1 MQIAAQTF
9 ATVASK
15 ETAAPH
21 RGPSDTVVP
30 SREVLPTHGRVNF
43 SSITPRQLVEYLDE
57 MIFSGQIDPADV
69 TALSTSLPS
78 GILDRAPDA
87 PIDLTREIEG
97 MVEFDRTHGFDVLAS
112 FYAGLLERMKLM
124 EARSVH
130 LSVEA

>member
-1 MQIAAQTF
+1 
-9 ATVASK
+9 
-15 ETAAPH
+15 
-21 RGPSDTVVP
+21 
-30 SREVLPTHGRVNF
+30 
-43 SSITPRQLVEYLDE
+43 